1 MTMTTRSKRTQ
12 SKRATGDSVTVTVVE
27 PHLVFHDGEQR
38 SGTLTDV
45 PADTAEYWE
54 RHGWVSVVVDTPA
67 KTKAEPTSEKK

>member
-1 MTMTTRSKRTQ
+1 
-12 SKRATGDSVTVTVVE
+12 VTVVE